1 MESFTHLNGNQ
12 EAAKIKKLA
21 TSALEDGMDEV
32 SPYLKKAKELAGEAA
47 QKTTDLV
54 KAYPGYTVLGAA
66 AVGFVAAA
74 YIFRRRSH

>member
-1 MESFTHLNGNQ
+1 
-12 EAAKIKKLA
+12 
-21 TSALEDGMDEV
+21 MDEV